1 ACEDPRETRVGGG
14 ARRLAAAGILLAVG
28 VTERLA
34 RACARRPRRVIGVWI
49 AAVVAAF
56 VLGFALFPG
65 NLTTNGYVT
74 NNPDSRRAEALFNRF
89 PSDPN
94 AVDEIVDVRN
104 DRLTVDRPAY
114 RRFVEEMLAQA
125 RATGVIYRART
136 WYATHDP
143 SLVSA
148 DRHATLVTIQ
158 RQHDVDRLLP
168 VVERHD
174 GQYGFEVVMTG
185 GGTLDHDFNDLSQ
198 HDLKHG
204 ELAIGLPAALVILVL
219 VFGAVV
225 AGLIPLLM
233 AIVAIVVA
241 LGLVSI
247 LAEAF
252 TLSVFVINMLT
263 GMGLALGIDYSL
275 FILSRYREERA
286 RGLEKPDAI
295 AAAGATSSRA
305 VLFSGSVFVI
315 ALTGMLLVPSNVMRS
330 LADGAI
336 AVGVVSVLAA
346 LTLLPAL
353 LGLLG
358 DRVNALRVPFVG
370 RDIAREGAA
379 EGRFWGAIVARVLR
393 APVLSIL
400 VFVAL
405 LLAAASPALGLKLG
419 ASGVATLPDRLESK
433 RGFEALARDFP
444 RASSSPVLIAVEAD
458 VRSEPVRRAIAR
470 LRAEVA
476 RDPAFGGRTDL
487 RVTPDGELA
496 AVGALITGD

>member
-1 ACEDPRETRVGGG
+1 RDAAAGGRRRGGARVRLGTGRRGRAGGRGDEPAERYERQRRVSRGACEDPRETRVGGG

-174 GQYGFEVVMTG
+174 GQYGF
-185 GGTLDHDFNDLSQ
+185 
-198 HDLKHG
+198 
-204 ELAIGLPAALVILVL
+204 
-219 VFGAVV
+219 
-225 AGLIPLLM
+225 
-233 AIVAIVVA
+233 
-241 LGLVSI
+241 
-247 LAEAF
+247 
-252 TLSVFVINMLT
+252 
-263 GMGLALGIDYSL
+263 
-275 FILSRYREERA
+275 
-286 RGLEKPDAI
+286 
-295 AAAGATSSRA
+295 
-305 VLFSGSVFVI
+305 
-315 ALTGMLLVPSNVMRS
+315 
-330 LADGAI
+330 
-336 AVGVVSVLAA
+336 
-346 LTLLPAL
+346 
-353 LGLLG
+353 
-358 DRVNALRVPFVG
+358 
-370 RDIAREGAA
+370 
-379 EGRFWGAIVARVLR
+379 
-393 APVLSIL
+393 
-400 VFVAL
+400 
-405 LLAAASPALGLKLG
+405 
-419 ASGVATLPDRLESK
+419 
-433 RGFEALARDFP
+433 
-444 RASSSPVLIAVEAD
+444 
-458 VRSEPVRRAIAR
+458 
-470 LRAEVA
+470 
-476 RDPAFGGRTDL
+476 
-487 RVTPDGELA
+487 
-496 AVGALITGD
+496 